1 MPTMPTPPSA
11 ILAVL
16 QPFATVFLQKRV
28 FRKALTL
35 FIGCVLCTGGVTIC
49 AALRALG
56 LITDGAYGRFHR
68 LLNRDRWNMLIASKT
83 LLQMILKAF
92 PSTILTFSVDDTIER
107 RRGKKI
113 RAKGIFKDPVGT
125 GSNKAV
131 TCSGLRWTPV
141 MMLVRVPFMKRT
153 VALPFLTILSP
164 SERTSA
170 KIGRRHKSPQRLA
183 EQVCHLL
190 RRWFPK
196 HTIVFVAD
204 AGYATTGLFRA
215 CRKLK
220 INLLTRARSN
230 LRFFKSAPPRTGK
243 KGRPRAKGERLPSL
257 KEIRNNGELKW
268 TEVVVESYGSV
279 HETRFVAT
287 VDCLWDS
294 AERGR
299 ADVRLVFVKAPGD
312 GVDAPVF
319 CLITEAPLLSA
330 EQIVGT
336 YAMRWSQEVTH
347 REAREH
353 LGVETQRQWSDLA
366 IERST
371 PLLFGIYSLVFLLG
385 HRLYGQGSV
394 SLSQTAWYKKD
405 EPAFSDLL
413 NAVRA
418 LIRKHQLFQVLTRH
432 PILRNIQ
439 CPNELLSILEGI
451 GMAA

>member
-1 MPTMPTPPSA
+1 MPTLPPA
-11 ILAVL
+11 ILAIL
-16 QPFATVFLQKRV
+16 QPFATVFLQERV

-35 FIGCVLCTGGVTIC
+35 FIGCILCTGGVTVC
-49 AALRALG
+49 AALRAVG
-56 LITDGAYGRFHR
+56 LVTDQAYGRFHR
-68 LLNRDRWNMLIASKT
+68 LLNRNHWNMLLASKI
-83 LLQMILKAF
+83 LLQMIVNAF

-113 RAKGIFKDPVGT
+113 KAKGMFKDPVGT
-125 GSNKAV
+125 GSGKPV

-141 MMLVRVPFMKRT
+141 MILVRVPFMKRT

-164 SERTSA
+164 SERTSE
-170 KIGRRHKSPQRLA
+170 KIGRRHKSPQRTA

-215 CRKLK
+215 CRRLK
-220 INLLTRARSN
+220 INLVTRARSN

-257 KEIRNNGELKW
+257 KELRNNGDLKW
-268 TEVVVESYGSV
+268 TEVVVESYGSA

-294 AERGR
+294 VEGGR
-299 ADVRLVFVKAPGD
+299 AEVRLVFVKTPGD
-312 GVDAPVF
+312 GIDAPVF

-371 PLLFGIYSLVFLLG
+371 PLLFGIYSLIFLLG
-385 HRLYGQGSV
+385 HQLYGQGSV

-418 LIRKHQLFQVLTRH
+418 LIRKHQLFQVWTRH
-432 PILRNIQ
+432 PILGKIQ

>member
-1 MPTMPTPPSA
+1 MPTPPPA

-16 QPFATVFLQKRV
+16 QPFATIFLQKRV
-28 FRKALTL
+28 FRKAMTL
-35 FIGCVLCTGGVTIC
+35 FIGCILCTGGVTIC
-49 AALRALG
+49 AALRAVG
-56 LITDGAYGRFHR
+56 LITDRSYSRFHR
-68 LLNRDRWNMLIASKT
+68 LLNRNHWNMLLASKI
-83 LLQMILKAF
+83 LLQMIIKAF
-92 PSTILTFSVDDTIER
+92 PSEILTFSVDDTIER
-107 RRGKKI
+107 RRGKRIK
-113 RAKGIFKDPVGT
+113 AKGIFKDPVAT
-125 GSNKAV
+125 GSGKPV

-141 MMLVRVPFMKRT
+141 MILVRVPFMKRT

-164 SERTSA
+164 SERTS
-170 KIGRRHKSPQRLA
+170 KKMGRRHKSPQRFA

-196 HTIVFVAD
+196 HTIAFVAD

-215 CRKLK
+215 CRKQK
-220 INLLTRARSN
+220 INLVTRAKSN

-243 KGRPRAKGERLPSL
+243 KGRPRNKGERLPSL
-257 KEIRNNGELKW
+257 KDLRNNGNLKW
-268 TEVVVESYGSV
+268 REVVVESYRSTY
-279 HETRFVAT
+279 ETRLVAT

-294 AERGR
+294 VEGGCAE
-299 ADVRLVFVKAPGD
+299 VRLVFVKTPGD
-312 GVDAPVF
+312 GIDAPIF
-319 CLITEAPLLSA
+319 CLITDAPLLSI

-336 YAMRWSQEVTH
+336 YAMRWSQEVSH
-347 REAREH
+347 REAREY

-371 PLLFGIYSLVFLLG
+371 PLLFAIYSLTFLLG
-385 HRLYGQGSV
+385 HQLYIQGSI

-405 EPAFSDLL
+405 DPAFSDLL

-418 LIRKHQLFQVLTRH
+418 LIREYQLFQVWSQH

-451 GMAA
+451 GMVA